1 MKKLLFLFIALSLF
15 IFVSCSNQENDTEK
29 KAGDH
34 SQREDDIPVP
44 HGQADIAEDP
54 VFTYPLTG
62 EETSEE
68 ITDRIIAVMVNNHP
82 KARPQTGLSQ
92 ADIVFEI
99 LAEGHITRL
108 MALYQSSFPD
118 RVGPVRSARPYYF
131 NLADDYNAIYVY
143 HGAANFIEDMIR
155 NGAAEGLNGMYY
167 DNDKELFERTS
178 DRVAPHNSYTI
189 MDGIFEK
196 AVENDYLIET
206 EYEPLPFSDE
216 KEVEGDPAS
225 KVEFSYGSNS
235 VKYVYDETEEH
246 YFRYSDGAQTIEK
259 ENSNPVALENIL
271 ILETTH
277 QVIDNAGRREIDL
290 ESGGNALLLQRGKVQ
305 DVQWERIDGRIIP
318 TIDGNAVPFLPGQ
331 TWINVIPTDPGINGV
346 QLSNPLE

>member
-1 MKKLLFLFIALSLF
+1 M
-15 IFVSCSNQENDTEK
+15 VSCSNQEDDTQK
-29 KAGDH
+29 DA
-34 SQREDDIPVP
+34 EDRNQQATDTPETE
-44 HGQADIAEDP
+44 GQADIQEEP

-62 EETSEE
+62 EETTEE

-108 MALYQSSFPD
+108 MALYQSNFPD

-131 NLADDYNAIYVY
+131 DLANDYNAIYVY
-143 HGAANFIEDMIR
+143 HGAANFIEDRIQS
-155 NGAAEGLNGMYY
+155 GAVEGLNGMYY

-189 MDGIFEK
+189 MDGIFEN
-196 AVENDYLIET
+196 AVENGYLIET
-206 EYEPLPFSDE
+206 EYEPLPFNDE
-216 KEVEGDPAS
+216 KEVEGDPA
-225 KVEFSYGSNS
+225 KEVEFSYGNNS

-246 YFRYSDGAQTIEK
+246 YFRYSDGAQTIEN
-259 ENSNPVALENIL
+259 ENSNPVELENIL

-277 QVIDNAGRREIDL
+277 KVIDNAGRREIDL
-290 ESGGNALLLQRGKVQ
+290 ASGGNALLLQRGKVQ
-305 DVQWERIDGRIIP
+305 HVQWERIDGRIIP
-318 TIDGNAVPFLPGQ
+318 TLDGNPVPFLPGQ
-331 TWINVIPTDPGINGV
+331 TWINVIPTSPGMDGV
-346 QLSNPLE
+346 KLPNAPE